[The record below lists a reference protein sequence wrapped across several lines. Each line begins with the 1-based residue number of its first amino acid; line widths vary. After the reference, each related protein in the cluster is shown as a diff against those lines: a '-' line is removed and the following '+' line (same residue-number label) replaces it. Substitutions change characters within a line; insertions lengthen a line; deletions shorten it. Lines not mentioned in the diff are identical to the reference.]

1 MLEHQSPLKRLLDN
15 LPQKGR
21 LEWIGLRPVRRAAM
35 KSVQECSVTE
45 QCGLHGDHFS
55 GSAGS
60 KRQITL
66 IQYEHLSVIA
76 GCLGIQQILPELL
89 RRNLV
94 VSGIN
99 LLAFKEK
106 RFTVGSVILEMTG
119 LCHPC
124 SRMEQTFGDGGY
136 NAVRG
141 HGGIT
146 AKVVQGGDMCIGDA
160 VQIQTPT

>member
-1 MLEHQSPLKRLLDN
+1 MDDTKSPMRELLSN
-15 LPQKGR
+15 LPQVGR
-21 LEWIGLRPVRRAAM
+21 LQWIGIRRAR
-35 KSVQECSVTE
+35 KVDIDPVSSSSVSIEN
-45 QCGLHGDHFS
+45 GLEGDHFS
-55 GSAGS
+55 GSVGS

-66 IQYEHLSVIA
+66 IQYEHLPVIA
-76 GCLGIQQILPELL
+76 GCLGVKNVEPEQL

-99 LLAFKEK
+99 LLAFKNNQF
-106 RFTVGSVILEMTG
+106 RVGDIVLEMTG

-146 AKVVQGGDMCIGDA
+146 AKVIRGGDISLGDLVSL
-160 VQIQTPT
+160 VQ